1 MHDLNN
7 LRAPEEI
14 STRLVSP
21 VSYNNPDQVHRDLSW
36 LRMNAPISLINAP
49 NIDPFWCV
57 SRHSDILEIE
67 RRPDVFRNGDR
78 STVLIAR
85 PMIDAVMG
93 LTGSPHLVRSM
104 VNMDGG
110 EHRQFRS
117 LAQPWFTPANV
128 RKLTE
133 TIRAIARTHVDRM
146 IARDGE
152 CDFVAD
158 VALHYP
164 LHVIMSILGVPEADE
179 GRMLTLTQQLFG
191 ARDPELSRKS
201 EAMSDPATAIG
212 IFQSVLGDFYGY
224 FSEISSARREEPT
237 GDFATVI
244 ANAVI
249 GGRPIT
255 DREANDMYI
264 LVATAGHDTTSASTS
279 GAMWALAQRPHL
291 LDQIKERPSLIPAL
305 VEEAIRWVTPV
316 KHFMRTAAADC
327 EINGHQF
334 RSGDW
339 IMLSYMSANRDESVF
354 SDPFEFRVD
363 RSSNQ
368 QVAFGYGPHVCV
380 GQHLAKLE
388 MTILFEELLPRI
400 RTLELNGEGAWTQSN
415 FVSGPKRLPIRFSPA

>member
-1 MHDLNN
+1 
-7 LRAPEEI
+7 
-14 STRLVSP
+14 
-21 VSYNNPDQVHRDLSW
+21 
-36 LRMNAPISLINAP
+36 
-49 NIDPFWCV
+49 
-57 SRHSDILEIE
+57 
-67 RRPDVFRNGDR
+67 
-78 STVLIAR
+78 
-85 PMIDAVMG
+85 
-93 LTGSPHLVRSM
+93 
-104 VNMDGG
+104 
-110 EHRQFRS
+110 
-117 LAQPWFTPANV
+117 
-128 RKLTE
+128 
-133 TIRAIARTHVDRM
+133 
-146 IARDGE
+146 
-152 CDFVAD
+152 
-158 VALHYP
+158 
-164 LHVIMSILGVPEADE
+164 
-179 GRMLTLTQQLFG
+179 
-191 ARDPELSRKS
+191 
-201 EAMSDPATAIG
+201 
-212 IFQSVLGDFYGY
+212 
-224 FSEISSARREEPT
+224 
-237 GDFATVI
+237 
-244 ANAVI
+244 
-249 GGRPIT
+249 
-255 DREANDMYI
+255 MYI